1 MVRYTQQSAA
11 SKLSVPSEEV
21 TVHNTNAKNSQIT
34 MLYILVMQYF
44 RVRSDKGP
52 VAYSTVIPQGSTA
65 QLLYPMPK
73 SSEKLRIFSEKLGYL
88 WKFPK
93 TLKTLQK
100 CLWGGFMILENFRK
114 IFGKLRKRFKMFWG
128 VFIIFKIIGNLRES
142 RKSSNS
148 CGFDWNCSETF
159 AGVENDRN

>member
-93 TLKTLQK
+93 TLKTLCFEEFLLFSK
-100 CLWGGFMILENFRK
+100 SSE
-114 IFGKLRKRFKMFWG
+114 IFGNHGNHRTVVDLIGTVRKRSQELKT
-128 VFIIFKIIGNLRES
+128 IGTNFE
-142 RKSSNS
+142 NS
-148 CGFDWNCSETF
+148 
-159 AGVENDRN
+159 